1 MSNHRLCAI
10 SELDDPGAKAFEI
23 GDGLWPAA
31 IFVVRR
37 GQQVWGYVNQ
47 CPHAGHQLNWVGDRF
62 LNRERDHILCASHGA
77 LFEMNSGL
85 CVGGPCPG
93 ESLAPVALE
102 LEGGEI
108 SLTAATLRALQA
120 RKKAD

>member
-1 MSNHRLCAI
+1 MSSVPLCNIA
-10 SELDDPGAKAFEI
+10 ELDDPGAKSFTI
-23 GDGLWPAA
+23 GEGLWPAA
-31 IFVVRR
+31 IFVIRQ
-37 GQQVWGYVNQ
+37 GEQVWGYVNQ

-77 LFEMNSGL
+77 LFEIETGL

-93 ESLAPVALE
+93 ERLQTVPLE

-108 SLTAATLRALQA
+108 GLTAATLRVLET
-120 RKKAD
+120 RKTT

>member
-1 MSNHRLCAI
+1 MSNYPLCHI
-10 SELDDPGAKAFEI
+10 TELDDPGAKSFEI

-31 IFVVRR
+31 IFLIRQ
-37 GQQVWGYVNQ
+37 GEQVWGYVNQ

-77 LFEMNSGL
+77 LFEMASGL

-93 ESLAPVALE
+93 EQLTAVALE
-102 LEGGEI
+102 LEAGDI

-120 RKKAD
+120 RKLTD